1 MQIYFKRNNNK
12 TAGSNEDFFKR
23 ESEANQS
30 RKRDISNLNYIKIP
44 DNLPF
49 IKTDI
54 SEISNAEQNIMNL
67 KDEKILNLTGKT
79 NTDLKLE
86 YGVANLS

>member
-12 TAGSNEDFFKR
+12 TAGLNEDFFKR

-30 RKRDISNLNYIKIP
+30 RKRDISNLNYIIIP

-49 IKTDI
+49 IKNRHCRNKQCRT
-54 SEISNAEQNIMNL
+54 
-67 KDEKILNLTGKT
+67 
-79 NTDLKLE
+79 E
-86 YGVANLS
+86 YYES

>member
-12 TAGSNEDFFKR
+12 TASSNEDFFKR

-30 RKRDISNLNYIKIP
+30 RKRDISNLNYITIP

-54 SEISNAEQNIMNL
+54 AEISTCL
-67 KDEKILNLTGKT
+67 RF
-79 NTDLKLE
+79 
-86 YGVANLS
+86 